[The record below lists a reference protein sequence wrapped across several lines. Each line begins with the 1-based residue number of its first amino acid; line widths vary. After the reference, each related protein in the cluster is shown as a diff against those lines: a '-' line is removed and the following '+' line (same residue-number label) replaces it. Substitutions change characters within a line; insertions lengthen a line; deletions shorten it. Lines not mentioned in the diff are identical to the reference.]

1 MAQQLLDGREADFF
15 LHQMR
20 TERFSKHSGVVAHP
34 ILQKVVVGFEDGID
48 GLGRQFISEPI
59 AEKSRARKLFAH
71 LPVALQDFF
80 QKGVREE
87 GKPLPDCEPAASFAG
102 DADRILLKIDI
113 PDLNPLYLRSPQT
126 AGGVEAEDAQIPT
139 MNEKAELVRLSV
151 IEQVLVM
158 LCNAAKQPHQLKG

>member
-1 MAQQLLDGREADFF
+1 
-15 LHQMR
+15 MR
-20 TERFSKHSGVVAHP
+20 TERLSKHSGVVAHA

-48 GLGRQFISEPI
+48 GFNRQFISEPI

-71 LPVALQDFF
+71 LPVPFQDFF

-87 GKPLPDCEPAASFAG
+87 GKSLPDRKPAASFAG
-102 DADRILLKIDI
+102 DADRFLVKIDI
-113 PDLNPLYLRSPQT
+113 MDLNPLYLRSPQP
-126 AGGVEAEDAQIPT
+126 AGGVEAEDAQIPA

-158 LCNAAKQPHQLKG
+158 LCSAA